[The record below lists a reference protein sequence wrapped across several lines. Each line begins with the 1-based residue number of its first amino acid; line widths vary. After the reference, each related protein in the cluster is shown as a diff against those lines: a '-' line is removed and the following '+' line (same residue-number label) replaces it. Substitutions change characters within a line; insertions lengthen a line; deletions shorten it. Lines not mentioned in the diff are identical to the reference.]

1 MTVIGASST
10 IVAKQLLTITPPLT
24 LISIR
29 FIGAALLL
37 YVLRSAQI
45 RSTFRSSIKAGIL
58 IGCGFGIG
66 CIFMYFGMQAA
77 DSGHAAFLIIA
88 EVAIVPI
95 INVVLFRIKPT
106 KLEKY
111 GIGLALLGVCI
122 FTKAMTVRLVTTDI
136 YLLLSACAYAWYAV
150 ALSRYSAHGSLPAR
164 VFTAFLTVSILAG
177 TGALLTEPRALPNF
191 TPNIYLLLF
200 YMVVVATVTRF
211 IGQSWGQKF
220 TSATR
225 TTLIFT
231 LEPLF
236 TLGLS
241 AYFYGERFQG
251 HQIVGGVFI
260 LGAAVLGA
268 FPDATAD

>member
-1 MTVIGASST
+1 
-10 IVAKQLLTITPPLT
+10 
-24 LISIR
+24 
-29 FIGAALLL
+29 
-37 YVLRSAQI
+37 
-45 RSTFRSSIKAGIL
+45 
-58 IGCGFGIG
+58 
-66 CIFMYFGMQAA
+66 
-77 DSGHAAFLIIA
+77 
-88 EVAIVPI
+88 
-95 INVVLFRIKPT
+95 
-106 KLEKY
+106 
-111 GIGLALLGVCI
+111 
-122 FTKAMTVRLVTTDI
+122 
-136 YLLLSACAYAWYAV
+136 
-150 ALSRYSAHGSLPAR
+150 
-164 VFTAFLTVSILAG
+164 
-177 TGALLTEPRALPNF
+177 
-191 TPNIYLLLF
+191 
-200 YMVVVATVTRF
+200 MVVVATVTRF